1 MSRQRSGERYTL
13 RVQTVERV
21 EAVSVGDR
29 DGEAGRV
36 DEGGVAG
43 VAVEDAVVVSSDGG
57 GVREVVVDKLR
68 QQFVNK
74 RNARVVGIVLLIQKQ
89 V

>member
-1 MSRQRSGERYTL
+1 M
-13 RVQTVERV
+13 
-21 EAVSVGDR
+21 
-29 DGEAGRV
+29 

-57 GVREVVVDKLR
+57 GVRQVVVDKLR

-74 RNARVVGIVLLIQKQ
+74 RNVRVVGIVLLIQKQ
-89 V
+89 DRQIFFFFKSITLVEFSILLYIQCLKEVL

>member
-1 MSRQRSGERYTL
+1 M
-13 RVQTVERV
+13 
-21 EAVSVGDR
+21 
-29 DGEAGRV
+29 

-57 GVREVVVDKLR
+57 GVRQVVVDKLR

-89 V
+89 EYTNFSFFVKVHNFC